1 MICRA
6 KRKRAHGADLYAKS
20 RDPRGREKTVI
31 DSAMG
36 RKGANSRRGPRIDV
50 HEDTAKLLEDLMKT
64 HPVLGSLSC
73 LVLHLAGQKNSPSR
87 SGLRNGLRIW

>member
-64 HPVLGSLSC
+64 HPE
-73 LVLHLAGQKNSPSR
+73 KK
-87 SGLRNGLRIW
+87 